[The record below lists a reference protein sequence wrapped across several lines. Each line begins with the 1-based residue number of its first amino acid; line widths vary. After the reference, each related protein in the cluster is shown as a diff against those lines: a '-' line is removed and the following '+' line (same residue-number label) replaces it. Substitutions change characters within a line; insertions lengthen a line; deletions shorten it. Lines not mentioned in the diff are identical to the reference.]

1 MRFGT
6 ELVLAS
12 KAIFQKLQ
20 LKEGSL
26 DFYGGRKVSE
36 GKSLAFGKT
45 YATAFNCRRFKTIVV
60 PRVWARAPLASSG
73 KLSAALSL
81 KM

>member
-20 LKEGSL
+20 LKGVWIFMEGERCL
-26 DFYGGRKVSE
+26 RGRAWLLEKPMLLPLTVGALRLLLSQE
-36 GKSLAFGKT
+36 CGPELPWP
-45 YATAFNCRRFKTIVV
+45 V
-60 PRVWARAPLASSG
+60 PENSQL
-73 KLSAALSL
+73 LCH
-81 KM
+81 